1 MQPQINQPLLNTIF
15 GEFYGKKL
23 IRLLRDCCQPHI
35 LIKMCAICAGL
46 NASGVQQY
54 NVTASA
60 TYNMN
65 VSGYTTLIGYL
76 SANPFTNWTNVTTD
90 TLNNLNIKEGTIFV
104 GAITANVPVVSANVT
119 LTFNPGTYYAMVT
132 DNRGN
137 YSNMLA
143 ITFPNCGSTPA
154 SLPSS
159 PPASKTEPTG

>member
-23 IRLLRDCCQPHI
+23 MRLLSDCCQPHI
-35 LIKMCAICAGL
+35 LIKMCATCAGL

-76 SANPFTNWTNVTTD
+76 SNQPLPNWINVTND
-90 TLNNLNIKEGTIFV
+90 TLNNLTLKEGTIFV
-104 GAITANVPVVSANVT
+104 GPITANVPIVSANITVAN
-119 LTFNPGTYYAMVT
+119 FNPGTYYAMVT

-137 YSNMLA
+137 YA
-143 ITFPNCGSTPA
+143 APITINFPNCGSTPA
-154 SLPSS
+154 QSGKSLP
-159 PPASKTEPTG
+159 TG